1 MLSSLLVPEYK
12 KARWLLGAF
21 GLDATIM
28 RDDDC
33 VTAASLYRRKRI
45 RFLGRTV
52 DVCTQNENGPCPL
65 LALANVLLL
74 RNVIHIDSTIA
85 GSEEEGWSCCSSRDV
100 IATLATRI
108 VDANVATSEK
118 EKASM
123 QVENEKPFE
132 YHTNT
137 ETNVE
142 TALSVL
148 PSLTNGLDVNVRFID
163 SEAFEYT
170 ANVCVFD
177 TVDVRLYH
185 GWVVD
190 AKFDVA
196 TGHVI
201 SRRSYN
207 QLVERLIELRELER
221 EQEMIE
227 TEKKKIEE
235 ELNLSAK
242 ENVLLATEDS
252 PTTGELNKQLDELAE
267 MMEGGGNVTTTRSIG
282 ERGSSQNSGF
292 SEMNKNNSNKTNSDS
307 ENKVAAV
314 GEDEEGNEKEENE
327 KARLQ
332 RELSNNFS
340 KIVMERTAIEE
351 FLETTSTQC
360 TEEGLK
366 SVFRNMRNNELGV
379 FFRNNHFS
387 VIFKRDNRYVLSL
400 VTDEG
405 FIDEPSIVWEIVY
418 DNGAIDSDDIDHAE
432 ETNDDALAR
441 LMREQRA
448 RERDQFFLNADF
460 KPFDGSGEGALDSE
474 KGPPVAMKT
483 EDGRA
488 PISSSQPGA
497 ATSGGSLSS
506 FSPRKGT
513 SFPASP
519 KKALGNPPTAT
530 TTSSSDDDFELARKL
545 HSELNPDARFEAPSA
560 PDTHHVDAQFIP
572 PAQTYENSTDA
583 DLAYAM
589 RLQREEEIA
598 AAFRQDRE
606 RGGHRSTGRD
616 SSPTSGRRGRLA
628 QDPMYA
634 VDDGRRGQ
642 DGNAYLRPV
651 RKMKVSSSAKKSG
664 PKTSENCC
672 VQ

>member
-12 KARWLLGAF
+12 KARLLGAF
-21 GLDATIM
+21 GRLDATIM

-474 KGPPVAMKT
+474 KSPPVAMKT

-598 AAFRQDRE
+598 AASRQDRE
-606 RGGHRSTGRD
+606 RGGHRSSGRD

>member
-12 KARWLLGAF
+12 KARLLGAF
-21 GLDATIM
+21 GRLDATIM

-252 PTTGELNKQLDELAE
+252 PTTGELNKQLDALAE

-282 ERGSSQNSGF
+282 ERGSYQNSF
-292 SEMNKNNSNKTNSDS
+292 SEMNKNNSNTNSDS

-598 AAFRQDRE
+598 AASRQDRE
-606 RGGHRSTGRD
+606 RGGHRSSGHD
-616 SSPTSGRRGRLA
+616 SSPTFGGRGRLA

-651 RKMKVSSSAKKSG
+651 RKMKVSSSARKSG